1 MLSRPEH
8 LYRHGTARRKAFA
21 VAGLLLCWALAG
33 CAADGVEPGTEA
45 GAETGTGGSKPSV
58 APLQPSPPAEPAA
71 PPPPPDLMG
80 KQRTEII
87 EILGR
92 PAFSRRDRPALL
104 LRYRQDGC
112 ILDLFLYPVPRPST
126 GDTALGQAVEHI
138 EARSITGQKM
148 IPKACI
154 AAVIKARTTKQQG

>member
-8 LYRHGTARRKAFA
+8 LYRHGTARPKAFA

-45 GAETGTGGSKPSV
+45 GAEGTKTSV
-58 APLQPSPPAEPAA
+58 ATLQPSPPAEPATP

-112 ILDLFLYPVPRPST
+112 ILDLFLYPAPKPNT
-126 GDTALGQAVEHI
+126 GDRAAGQAVEHI
-138 EARSITGQKM
+138 EARSATGQKM
-148 IPKACI
+148 LPKACI